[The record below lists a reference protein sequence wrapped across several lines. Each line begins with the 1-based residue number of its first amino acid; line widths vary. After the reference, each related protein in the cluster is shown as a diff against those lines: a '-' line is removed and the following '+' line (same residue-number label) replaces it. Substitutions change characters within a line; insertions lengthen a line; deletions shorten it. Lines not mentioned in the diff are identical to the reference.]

1 MSVVR
6 VQGKHLG
13 VGWGGGEQGEDNR
26 VEPGGVEVRGGK
38 QFVRTSRRG

>member
-1 MSVVR
+1 MCKESTS
-6 VQGKHLG
+6 
-13 VGWGGGEQGEDNR
+13 GWGGVGRGEQGEDNR